1 MLQIT
6 RNKDEIIVREIP
18 VAYWIDSII
27 LGAILFFSS
36 FLVLLS
42 MRQLSNLPLSL
53 AGIISFAGFLLY
65 LSKGPATTTKINKQ
79 DKIVSVR
86 KQNFVKYNF
95 TVYSFNEFADLIY
108 VNKISVFPNTNYQI
122 ILPLNKGVKIELST
136 QIRTNQREYFNA
148 VNLMNKYIFDSPKQ
162 LP

>member
-6 RNKDEIIVREIP
+6 KNNDEIIVREIP

-27 LGAILFFSS
+27 FGALLFFSG

-42 MRQLSNLPLSL
+42 MRQLAGLPLSL

-65 LSKGPATTTKINKQ
+65 LSKGLATTTKINKQ
-79 DKIVSVR
+79 DKMVSVR

-95 TVYSFNEFADLIY
+95 NVYSFNEFADLIY
-108 VNKISVFPNTNYQI
+108 VNKISNFPNTNYQI
-122 ILPLNKGVKIELST
+122 ILPLNKGGKIKLST

-148 VNLMNKYIFDSPKQ
+148 VRLMNKYIFDSPKQ